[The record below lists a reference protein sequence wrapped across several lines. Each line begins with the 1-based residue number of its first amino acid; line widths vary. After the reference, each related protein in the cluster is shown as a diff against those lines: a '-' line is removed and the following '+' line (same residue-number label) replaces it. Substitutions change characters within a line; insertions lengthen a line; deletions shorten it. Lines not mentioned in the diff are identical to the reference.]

1 LETQVYNL
9 NICKFFSILI
19 LFNIYDYVGSGTALM
34 KTILDVSPKM
44 DCNHETVFVPAIL
57 RMRRSLLKILTSR
70 KSSYKTYY
78 NVSHDAIRL
87 FIIKMIEK
95 GDPSHEILCA
105 KDPATIENIDYL
117 AELFPNIRIVLMVRD
132 GRGSALS
139 IMNRKKLGM
148 KQDTFLGYIS
158 KWNNLYKHASD
169 TCINIGGK
177 KCMMVKYE
185 DLVTKS
191 ETTIRNIL
199 NFVNIE
205 FEEKFLHH
213 EQQSDA
219 ILANSF
225 KNKTAKEIYTDK
237 LNSWEGVIKYDKSKL
252 KEFEMFERL
261 GYEI

>member
-1 LETQVYNL
+1 
-9 NICKFFSILI
+9 
-19 LFNIYDYVGSGTALM
+19 M

-44 DCNHETVFVPAIL
+44 DCNHETGFIPAML
-57 RMRRSLLKILTSR
+57 KSRRRLLTYLPFNR
-70 KSSYKTYY
+70 NAYKTYY

-139 IMNRKKLGM
+139 SLNRRKLAFD
-148 KQDTFLGYIS
+148 QDIFFDYIS
-158 KWNNLYKHASD
+158 KWNKENKFAYNN
-169 TCINIGGK
+169 CINIGGK

-219 ILANSF
+219 VSGYSA
-225 KNKTAKEIYTDK
+225 KNKVAKKIYTDK